1 MKTALTKQFVLITG
15 ATQGIGF
22 ELAKI
27 FAKNHFP
34 IILVARNEEKLKSV
48 QKEIANKYNAKVKYF
63 TCNISNITDIENLVN
78 KIQDKA
84 LTISILINNAGVG
97 YWGKFEEINS
107 NTQIEMLNLNIIGL
121 THLCR
126 LIVLEMKKRKYGKIM
141 NIASIASFTPNPYAS
156 VYAASKAYV
165 LSLSEALNVELDE
178 YGINVSALCPPDVPS
193 GFQKEAGYPNYIP
206 SGIFSSTAKNV
217 ATTAYKQFMKD
228 KSVIRP
234 WKPMA
239 KLIFFL
245 KGFSSR
251 KFEINIAKN
260 IVLSRINIENK

>member
-1 MKTALTKQFVLITG
+1 MKTALTEQFVLITG
-15 ATQGIGF
+15 ATQGIGY
-22 ELAKI
+22 ELAKV

-34 IILVARNEEKLKSV
+34 IILVARNEKKLKSV
-48 QKEIANKYNAKVKYF
+48 QNEIATNYDVKVEYF
-63 TCNISNITDIENLVN
+63 ICDISNITDIDNLVKEIQN
-78 KIQDKA
+78 KGLI
-84 LTISILINNAGVG
+84 ISTLINNAGVG
-97 YWGKFEEINS
+97 YWGKFEDINT

-126 LIVLEMKKRKYGKIM
+126 LIIPEMKKRKSGKVM
-141 NIASIASFTPNPYAS
+141 NIASIASFTPNPYAA
-156 VYAASKAYV
+156 VYAASKSYV

-178 YGINVSALCPPDVPS
+178 YGIKVSALCPPDVHS

-206 SGIFSSTAKNV
+206 SGIFSSTAKTV
-217 ATTAYKQFMKD
+217 ATTAYKQFMKG

-234 WKPMA
+234 WKSLA
-239 KLIFFL
+239 KFVFFL

-260 IVLSRINIENK
+260 IVLSRINIED